1 MLEPQLEALSE
12 EIGDKLTILKV
23 NVLDFP
29 EISNDFGVMS
39 VPTLIVYKD
48 GEIADQYTGYKTK
61 EMLSTMIS
69 PHLE

>member
-23 NVLDFP
+23 NVLDYP

-39 VPTLIVYKD
+39 VPTLVVFKD
-48 GEIADQYTGYKTK
+48 GETVDKYSGYKTK
-61 EMLSTMIS
+61 EMLNTMIS